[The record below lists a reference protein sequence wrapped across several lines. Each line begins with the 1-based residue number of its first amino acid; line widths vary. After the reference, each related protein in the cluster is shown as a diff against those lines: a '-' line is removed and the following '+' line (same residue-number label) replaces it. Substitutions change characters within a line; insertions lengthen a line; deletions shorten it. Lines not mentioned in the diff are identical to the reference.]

1 MPITYNVYNTYDING
16 QRKGLLINEDGP
28 IPLSEDFTYVAT
40 RVNPIIVSVSDASGE
55 TLEYVMAPEVTN
67 APEESQKDDT
77 NTDDDLKDLSD
88 FTDVTDDI
96 LMKDFKPQ
104 KLLAIIK
111 NTDDFYLKSRY
122 INSVLASQ
130 NVIPL
135 GSETASNYSN
145 SREQNKSQIEFRYG
159 LL

>member
-1 MPITYNVYNTYDING
+1 
-16 QRKGLLINEDGP
+16 
-28 IPLSEDFTYVAT
+28 
-40 RVNPIIVSVSDASGE
+40 
-55 TLEYVMAPEVTN
+55 MAPEVTN

-122 INSVLASQ
+122 INSALASQ